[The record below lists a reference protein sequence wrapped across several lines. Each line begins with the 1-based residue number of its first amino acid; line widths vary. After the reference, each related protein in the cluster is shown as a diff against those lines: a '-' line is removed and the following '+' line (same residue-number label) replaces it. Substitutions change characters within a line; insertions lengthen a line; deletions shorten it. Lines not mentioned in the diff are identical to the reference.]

1 MGQALEALMDTE
13 KMKFSASNHVC
24 NNNRNHEIKKKLRLQ
39 LLLLLLLLLRLL
51 LLLPITEEHA
61 SSARKLRPF
70 ILGINQEYSH
80 VGMIPFVSVATYLFL
95 APSEDDVWDP
105 PGGWLG
111 TIQETHPAVCLPKRQ
126 KHVLAITN
134 RTSKES
140 IDTDTKRM

>member
-1 MGQALEALMDTE
+1 
-13 KMKFSASNHVC
+13 
-24 NNNRNHEIKKKLRLQ
+24 
-39 LLLLLLLLLRLL
+39 
-51 LLLPITEEHA
+51 
-61 SSARKLRPF
+61 
-70 ILGINQEYSH
+70 
-80 VGMIPFVSVATYLFL
+80 MIPFVSVATYLFL

-140 IDTDTKRM
+140 IDTDTKRMRHIKLPHPAAGETSSANRGIPTSDSSAQNDRFRFHRFPHDER